1 VTVIVERERV
11 LWFSPGVAVC
21 AALGA
26 DPWATLA
33 SGSVIATF
41 PAVDADPAVAELNRR
56 GHRAAI
62 IGVIAAGLGVH
73 DDGGVAVPYPL
84 RDEVAR
90 LRPF

>member
-1 VTVIVERERV
+1 VV
-11 LWFSPGVAVC
+11 SPGVAVC
-21 AALGA
+21 TALGA

-62 IGVIAAGLGVH
+62 IGVIAAGRGVH
-73 DDGGVAVPYPL
+73 DDVGAAVAHPL

-90 LRPF
+90 LRPI